1 MHTTL
6 QEDGIDQSGAWRG
19 KSFHHATDNNFGK
32 ALITLLKDQKISS
45 VTDLGCGTGDYV
57 KRIAGSAISV
67 QGFDGN
73 PKTAELDVSG
83 GLCVGPVDLT
93 KERTWKMTDAA
104 MSFEVAE
111 HIPAQ
116 FEDKFVDNLVS
127 SARDLVI
134 LSWAVP
140 GQGGEGH
147 VNGKTAV
154 AVNQKMKERGWEK
167 NKGFTSK
174 LQSSATLPWIRANV
188 QVFIKEEG
196 RIDQNGAWRGKS
208 FHHVTDDNFGKA
220 LITLLKDQKISSV
233 TDLGCGTGDYVKR
246 IAGSA
251 ISVQGFDGNPKT
263 TELDVSGGLC
273 VGPVDLTKKRTW
285 NMTDAAMSIE
295 VAEHIPAQFEDNFMD
310 NLVSSARD
318 LVILSWAVPGQRG
331 EGHVNGKTAVAVNQ
345 NMKERG
351 WEKNEGFTS
360 QLQSSATLPWIR
372 ANVQV
377 YTKRSFH
384 EEITLQLP

>member
-19 KSFHHATDNNFGK
+19 TSFHHATDN
-32 ALITLLKDQKISS
+32 
-45 VTDLGCGTGDYV
+45 
-57 KRIAGSAISV
+57 
-67 QGFDGN
+67 
-73 PKTAELDVSG
+73 
-83 GLCVGPVDLT
+83 
-93 KERTWKMTDAA
+93 
-104 MSFEVAE
+104 
-111 HIPAQ
+111 
-116 FEDKFVDNLVS
+116 
-127 SARDLVI
+127 
-134 LSWAVP
+134 
-140 GQGGEGH
+140 
-147 VNGKTAV
+147 
-154 AVNQKMKERGWEK
+154 
-167 NKGFTSK
+167 
-174 LQSSATLPWIRANV
+174 
-188 QVFIKEEG
+188 
-196 RIDQNGAWRGKS
+196 
-208 FHHVTDDNFGKA
+208 NFGKA